1 MIFTLAGFA
10 LALLPVLAF
19 YAAWR
24 FLRAVFGLLRAPWHR
39 LALLGARLSRLKP
52 ARTRALA
59 REEGPRA
66 AALAEEVQRLRADLR
81 IAQAERDL
89 AVALRAP
96 VRRRVAL
103 PWRRPRDERFQ
114 QAKQEFARL
123 FHPDRLAPDDPGRA
137 LRIAIFR
144 DYWDVLRRIE
154 RG

>member
-1 MIFTLAGFA
+1 MLFTLAGFA

-24 FLRAVFGLLRAPWHR
+24 FLRAVFGLLRAPWRR
-39 LALLGARLSRLKP
+39 LVLLGARLSRLKP

-59 REEGPRA
+59 RQEGPRA

-89 AVALRAP
+89 AVAVQPARDDRFLR
-96 VRRRVAL
+96 
-103 PWRRPRDERFQ
+103 
-114 QAKQEFARL
+114 AKQEFARL
-123 FHPDRLAPDDPGRA
+123 FHPDSLAPDDPERL

-144 DYWDVLRRIE
+144 DYWRVLRQIE

>member
-24 FLRAVFGLLRAPWHR
+24 FLRAAFGLLRRPRQR
-39 LALLGARLSRLKP
+39 LALFLARLSRLKP
-52 ARTRALA
+52 LPTRALA
-59 REEGPRA
+59 RQEGPRA
-66 AALAEEVQRLRADLR
+66 AALAEEVHRLRADLR
-81 IAQAERDL
+81 IALAERDL
-89 AVALRAP
+89 AVALRMPA
-96 VRRRVAL
+96 RRRIAL
-103 PWRRPRDERFQ
+103 SWRRARDERFQ

-123 FHPDRLAPDDPGRA
+123 FHPDRLAPDDPERA
-137 LRIAIFR
+137 LRTAVFR